1 TGWESDFQNTGW
13 RIMSY
18 ANSEQIRVFLQQ
30 YIVEKSIAGGK
41 DSPGELADD
50 CDLLLSGMIDSLG
63 LLDLMTAIQQY
74 CQHEIDFE
82 ALDPEQLTVVGPLC
96 RYVSEHLANH

>member
-1 TGWESDFQNTGW
+1 
-13 RIMSY
+13 MSG

-30 YIVEKSIAGGK
+30 YLVEKSLAGGK
-41 DSPGELADD
+41 DTPGELADD

-63 LLDLMTAIQQY
+63 LLDLMTAIQEH

-96 RYVSEHLANH
+96 RYVSEQLANR

>member
-1 TGWESDFQNTGW
+1 
-13 RIMSY
+13 MSN
-18 ANSEQIRVFLQQ
+18 ANSEQIRIFLQQ
-30 YIVEKSIAGGK
+30 YIVEKSLVGGK
-41 DSPGELADD
+41 DTPGELADD

-63 LLDLMTAIQQY
+63 LLDLMTAIQQH

-96 RYVSEHLANH
+96 RYVSEQLANR